1 MVRSWDSEPLRRAA
15 PGAEPPDESRFA
27 FWKPHATP
35 IQVELLR
42 LTGWLSDEMDREV
55 VVPDAEGQEVVH
67 DSFGKPVRATLTR
80 KPSSSQNV
88 LFRLE
93 KPGTKE
99 RADWEWYFLLV
110 RRVQAHGRLVQ
121 QKVAETSAELA
132 KIGQRI
138 VELQAEKERLAV
150 LAETEVAAYRKRV
163 KKLER
168 AARAGLAKHRKPAP
182 NGPYARLAAMVPE
195 GRALAEKWADV
206 SRELAGRT
214 ERALQERVPVAR
226 RLEWLA
232 RRSDHHIFAGLFS
245 VINAFLDVQALSAAS
260 VAIEEF
266 RKTPQHD
273 SAVIEEMEA
282 RLATD

>member
-1 MVRSWDSEPLRRAA
+1 MARSWDSEPLRRAV
-15 PGAEPPDESRFA
+15 PSVEHPDESRFA

-55 VVPDAEGQEVVH
+55 VVPDAEGEEVVH
-67 DSFGKPVRATLTR
+67 DASGRPVRVSLTR

-110 RRVQAHGRLVQ
+110 RRVQVHGRLLR
-121 QKVAETSAELA
+121 QKVTETNGELA
-132 KIGQRI
+132 KIDERI
-138 VELQAEKERLAV
+138 IELHAEKERLAV
-150 LAETEVAAYRKRV
+150 RAESEVAAFRQKVKR
-163 KKLER
+163 LER
-168 AARAGLAKHRKPAP
+168 AARVGLAKHRKPAP

-195 GRALAEKWADV
+195 GKALAEKWAETT
-206 SRELAGRT
+206 RELAART
-214 ERALQERVPVAR
+214 EIALHERAPVAR

-232 RRSDHHIFAGLFS
+232 RRSDRHIFAGLFS

-266 RKTPQHD
+266 RKAPQHS